1 MNFSIERKTAIV
13 TGAANGVGLAI
24 ARHFTEHG
32 ANVIFADLDA
42 KGLRSEFVKKP
53 ENADYFAGDLRKR
66 LSRNNLLAATISKF
80 NRVDILVNA
89 TRQVS
94 QSPANGADSEM
105 LDTMLEQNL
114 KQHYN
119 LSWLVANRLIE
130 QAKNNSGADEPIGAI
145 VNISSIAAQRSVPEL
160 VEYSVSCAALNQFT
174 RSLAVALAPKRIR
187 VNGVAFGSVMSKSL
201 RTKLK
206 DRPELRKGIVDATPL
221 GRIAE
226 AADVA
231 AAVQFLASDSAGFVT
246 GQVIT
251 VDGGRSLLDRSNS
264 AFH

>member
-24 ARHFTEHG
+24 ARHFTEQG
-32 ANVIFADLDA
+32 ANVIFADQDA
-42 KGLRSEFVKKP
+42 KGLQSEFVKKP
-53 ENADYFAGDLRKR
+53 ENADYFAGDLRER

-94 QSPANGADSEM
+94 QSSADGADSEI
-105 LDTMLEQNL
+105 LDMMLEQNL

-119 LSWLVANRLIE
+119 LSWLVAKKLIE
-130 QAKNNSGADEPIGAI
+130 QAENNSDPAEPIGAI
-145 VNISSIAAQRSVPEL
+145 VNISSIAAQRAVPEL
-160 VEYSVSCAALNQFT
+160 VEYSMSCAALDQFT
-174 RSLAVALAPKRIR
+174 RSMAVALAPKRIR

-206 DRPELRKGIVDATPL
+206 DSPELRKGIVDATPL

-231 AAVQFLASDSAGFVT
+231 EAVQFLASDSARFVT
-246 GQVIT
+246 GQVVT
-251 VDGGRSLLDRSNS
+251 VDGGRSLLDRSSS